1 MVCNEILLLMS
12 AVAAL
17 PYVAE
22 AAVDW
27 VRQKITP

>member
-1 MVCNEILLLMS
+1 MVCNEILLLMGV
-12 AVAAL
+12 VATL
-17 PYVAE
+17 PYAAE